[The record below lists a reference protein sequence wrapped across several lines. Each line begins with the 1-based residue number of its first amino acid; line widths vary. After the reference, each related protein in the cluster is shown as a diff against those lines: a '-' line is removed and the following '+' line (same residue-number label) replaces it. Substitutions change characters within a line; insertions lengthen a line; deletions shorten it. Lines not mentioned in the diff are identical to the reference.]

1 MPEFVPDARAEA
13 LREKYGFDI
22 IPRDGLEVLI
32 EAAVAAPRKRILEI
46 GTSVGYSALCLATA
60 TGAHVDT
67 VERDESKLDVAEK
80 LWADCGASNSITAH
94 LGDAERV
101 VPELVKRHKYDFV
114 FIDAAKSKY
123 CGYLDA
129 IYDFIDTGTVI
140 VADDVNFLGLVKGD
154 EYPPHKHRT
163 IVTGMRRFVRAIT
176 DASRF
181 ECTMSDVGGG
191 VAVCTKI

>member
-1 MPEFVPDARAEA
+1 MHEFVPDARAEA

-80 LWADCGASNSITAH
+80 LWADCGASNSITAY
-94 LGDAERV
+94 LGDAEQV
-101 VPELVKRHKYDFV
+101 VPELVKRRKYDFV

-123 CGYLDA
+123 CRYLDA
-129 IYDFIDTGTVI
+129 IYDFIDTGAVI

-154 EYPPHKHRT
+154 GYPPHKHRT
-163 IVTGMRRFVRAIT
+163 IVTGMRRFVRAVT

-181 ECTMSDVGGG
+181 ECKMSDVGGG
-191 VAVCTKI
+191 IAVCTKI